1 MKIPAAGDSG
11 TKEET
16 TMETA
21 DPETGEILTD
31 RYADGSRRA
40 PPSATLADTIRL
52 LNDGQF
58 DLDASAELRE
68 LVRKIADHADNAKG
82 VAKGSITIKL
92 EIKMMN
98 GAHVVT
104 PTLKMVAPTPDQ
116 PGTLLFSDDDGRLS
130 RDRPDQGAFFGARM
144 VADNS
149 RRESRAI

>member
-1 MKIPAAGDSG
+1 MPD
-11 TKEET
+11 EEH
-16 TMETA
+16 
-21 DPETGEILTD
+21 DPVTGEILST
-31 RYADGSRRA
+31 RAADGSRLP

-68 LVRKIADHADNAKG
+68 LVTKISDHADNAKG

-92 EIKMMN
+92 DIKMMN

-104 PTLKMVAPTPDQ
+104 PTMKVTAPVPDQ

-130 RDRPDQGAFFGARM
+130 RNRPDQGVFFGTRM
-144 VADNS
+144 VADNTARDVRS
-149 RRESRAI
+149 V